1 MPLIDSL
8 NNYRNSIIE
17 ANGFINVAFQQD
29 AAGNYLLPQNQRE
42 FITDSSFL
50 KTFIVWETF
59 LESVCVKYLLG
70 EPSILGTL
78 ITRHAQ
84 PLNADHAHQL
94 LIGTQKYVDWAD
106 PQKVKRLCSL
116 YFGSVNHIDT
126 SLSSIYSDLLDL
138 KTIRNAAAHLS
149 STTSTQL
156 DSLAKRLLRSPQSNI
171 RVSQLIFSVDP
182 ASLAGDTIFT
192 TYLTKLDIVAEGIAN
207 G

>member
-29 AAGNYLLPQNQRE
+29 AAGNYILPQNQRN

-59 LESVCVKYLLG
+59 LESVCIKYLLG
-70 EPSILGTL
+70 EPSILGNV
-78 ITRHAQ
+78 ITRHAL
-84 PLNADHAHQL
+84 PLN
-94 LIGTQKYVDWAD
+94 
-106 PQKVKRLCSL
+106 
-116 YFGSVNHIDT
+116 
-126 SLSSIYSDLLDL
+126 DL

-156 DSLAKRLLRSPQSNI
+156 DSLAGRLLGSPQTNI
-171 RVSQLIFSVDP
+171 TVSQLIFSIDP
-182 ASLAGDTIFT
+182 ASITGDTIFT
-192 TYLTKLDIVAEGIAN
+192 TYLTKLDIVAEGITN